1 MSETRAARAEEMAHE
16 RVVLLATA
24 PREVDEVARR
34 VFILEGELGA
44 AHQAWRV
51 AEEKLPNQ
59 GRGRG
64 IV

>member
-1 MSETRAARAEEMAHE
+1 MAHE

-24 PREVDEVARR
+24 LREVDEVARR

-44 AHQAWRV
+44 AHQAWRA